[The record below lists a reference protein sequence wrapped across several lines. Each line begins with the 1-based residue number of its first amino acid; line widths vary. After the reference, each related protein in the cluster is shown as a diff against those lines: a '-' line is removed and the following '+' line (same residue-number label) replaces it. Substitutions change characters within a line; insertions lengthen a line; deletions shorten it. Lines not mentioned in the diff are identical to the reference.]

1 MPVGAWQ
8 GPSHRPGFPGVR
20 SRRTPFPH
28 LPRRGLDCRGSQQT
42 AGALFHPSGTHPHR
56 PPSTFPGAPWRNPPG
71 DFCIKPGLK
80 QAPAAF
86 IIEEEAPAKA
96 GAETGKQGGKT
107 AMHRILEQVC
117 AIAERERAGT
127 VPEPSRPWAL
137 WWGRLIS
144 WGGSAAA
151 GTRTGRALKCCSW
164 TAWTGSMISSAGFC
178 CWDSGRAVFV

>member
-1 MPVGAWQ
+1 MY
-8 GPSHRPGFPGVR
+8 HPGFPGVR

-28 LPRRGLDCRGSQQT
+28 LPRRGLDCPGPQQA
-42 AGALFHPSGTHPHR
+42 AGALFHPSGTRPHR
-56 PPSTFPGAPWRNPPG
+56 PPSAFPGAPWRNPPG

-117 AIAERERAGT
+117 AIAAPERPGT
-127 VPEPSRPWAL
+127 VPDHLPAL

-178 CWDSGRAVFV
+178 CWDSGRAVPT